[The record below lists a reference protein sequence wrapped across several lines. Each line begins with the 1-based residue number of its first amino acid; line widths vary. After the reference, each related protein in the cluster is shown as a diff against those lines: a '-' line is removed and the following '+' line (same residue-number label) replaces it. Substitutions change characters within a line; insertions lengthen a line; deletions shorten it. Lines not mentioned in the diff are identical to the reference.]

1 MITPSSI
8 PPTLAKRRIALPV
21 LPSQP
26 LAVRSLW
33 MTVAVLLLLG
43 AQARS
48 EGERPIAESLRPVS
62 GIITDGG
69 GARLP
74 RVQVQVQ
81 DKNGKLAASA
91 FTNGEGYFR
100 IELPEGAYRIQA
112 KLAGFRPLKDH
123 PLEVTEW
130 TPPLNLT
137 LEIPSIE
144 EQIVVTA
151 TKTDAALSQIGSSVT
166 VITNELL
173 RREGLLTVAD
183 ALRRTTGL
191 TMIQT
196 GPAGQVTSLF
206 VRGGGSNYTK
216 VLIDGIAVNEPGGG
230 YNFANLSTAGI
241 ERIEVVRG
249 PQSALFGSDAVSGVV
264 QIFTQRGRSD
274 GLYPSP
280 GVLVEGG
287 SFSTFRYGGGLQ
299 GKSDLLDYAVSFAR
313 FDTDNN
319 APNGSFNNGS
329 MTANVGVRPS
339 HRTEL
344 RAVFRSEAG
353 RAGVPGS
360 WAFYRPDPDEYYR
373 RRDLSGGLTFTHNVT
388 HSWTQKLAYTI
399 SDSRQ
404 FSEDPSDSGSFVP
417 TYEGRSARFPSYDY
431 VYRTLNQTRRQ
442 RMNYQSDLALPRGH
456 LLTLGGDFERE
467 SGSIGDPGA
476 NPLKAI
482 RDNAG
487 GYLQDQWALGN
498 RVFTTTGVRIEHN
511 QNFGFY
517 ATPRFSLAVHVR
529 QSSAGFWGLTK
540 IKANYGMGIKE
551 PSLIESYSQSPYFKG
566 NPDLKPEKSVC
577 FDSGIEQYFAD
588 GRGMLELT
596 FFESRY
602 RDQINFVTTNYS
614 TFEGTYINLGRTR
627 ARGVETGIGREL
639 GARWD
644 IAGGYTYLDSKV
656 LESAIT
662 WDPAFAAGQQ
672 LFRRPKHSGYGELRW
687 KPGRWVFQA
696 TGIFVGNR
704 VDSDFVGLELTR
716 SRCYGILNF
725 SASFRFSANIAL
737 YSVVEN
743 VLDRNYMEV
752 LGYPALPRHFR
763 IGLRAGI

>member
-8 PPTLAKRRIALPV
+8 YPALAQRRNSLPALF
-21 LPSQP
+21 SQP
-26 LAVRSLW
+26 LAVRGFW
-33 MTVAVLLLLG
+33 MTMAVLLLFC
-43 AQARS
+43 AQGRS
-48 EGERPIAESLRPVS
+48 EGETPASESLRLVS
-62 GIITDGG
+62 GTVADSS

-74 RVQVQVQ
+74 RVQVQAQ
-81 DKNGKLAASA
+81 DKNGKMAAST
-91 FTNGEGYFR
+91 FTNGEGFFR
-100 IELPEGAYRIQA
+100 IELPEGTYRVQA

-130 TPPLNLT
+130 TPPLNLM
-137 LEIPSIE
+137 LEIPGIE

-151 TKTDAALSQIGSSVT
+151 TKTDAPLSQIGSSVT
-166 VITNELL
+166 VIAGDQL
-173 RREGLLTVAD
+173 RQEGLLSVAD
-183 ALRRTTGL
+183 GLRRTTGL

-196 GPAGQVTSLF
+196 GPSGQVTSLF

-216 VLIDGIAVNEPGGG
+216 VLIDGIAVNEPGGS

-274 GLYPSP
+274 GLSPSP
-280 GVLVEGG
+280 SLLVEGG
-287 SFSTFRYGGGLQ
+287 SFNTFRYGGGLQ
-299 GKSDLLDYAVSFAR
+299 GKTDLIDYAASFAR

-319 APNGSFNNGS
+319 VSNGSFNNES
-329 MTANVGVRPS
+329 MTANLGLRPS
-339 HRTEL
+339 HNTEL

-353 RAGVPGS
+353 RAGVPGA

-399 SDSRQ
+399 NDSRQ
-404 FSEDPSDSGSFVP
+404 LSEDPSDSGSFVP
-417 TYEGRSARFPSYDY
+417 AYEGRSAQFPSYDY
-431 VYRTLNQTRRQ
+431 AYRTLNQTRRQ
-442 RMNYQSDLALPRGH
+442 RMNYQNDLALPRGH

-467 SGSIGDPGA
+467 SGIIGDTGMH
-476 NPLKAI
+476 PLKAI

-487 GYLQDQWALGN
+487 GYAQDQWALGN

-566 NPDLKPEKSVC
+566 NPDLKPEKSVG
-577 FDSGIEQYFAD
+577 FDGGIEQYFAD
-588 GRGMLELT
+588 GHGMLELT

-602 RDQINFVTTNYS
+602 RDQISFITTNYS
-614 TFEGTYINLGRTR
+614 TFEGTYVNLGKTR
-627 ARGVETGIGREL
+627 AGGVETGIRREL
-639 GARWD
+639 GSSWD
-644 IAGGYTYLDSKV
+644 LAGGYTYLDSRV

-672 LFRRPKHSGYGELRW
+672 LFRRPKHSGYAELRW
-687 KPGRWVFQA
+687 KPGRWVFGA
-696 TGIFVGNR
+696 TGIFIGSR
-704 VDSDFVGLELTR
+704 VDSDFAGLGLTR
-716 SRCYGILNF
+716 SRSYGVLNF
-725 SASFRFSANIAL
+725 SASFRLSENIAL

-743 VLDRNYMEV
+743 ALDKNYMEV
-752 LGYPALPRHFR
+752 LGYPALSRHFR